1 MSNGPPVGDSRAPYI
16 IICSIRINIDAAND
30 PQMKIAAASQGAANL
45 AAFMQANY
53 NTKTED
59 LKDIS
64 DLQHE
69 MMNDL
74 HEYDLDGANLVCR
87 EMVRLMYELEK
98 KFSGR
103 QDYQ

>member
-1 MSNGPPVGDSRAPYI
+1 MIISTADI
-16 IICSIRINIDAAND
+16 IISSIRTEIDYTSN
-30 PQMKIAAASQGAANL
+30 PQAKVVAASKGAAQFS
-45 AAFMQANY
+45 AFMELRY
-53 NTKTED
+53 KVKPED

-69 MMNDL
+69 MMNEL
-74 HEYDLDGANLVCR
+74 HGYDLDGANLVCR

-103 QDYQ
+103 QDYQQ